1 LSKIEVII
9 KNIASFAAIGNL
21 AVNELMEHEVTAII
35 IVKVIF
41 MKESKWT
48 MVMTK
53 NMREVVSQAVETL
66 ANMPK

>member
-1 LSKIEVII
+1 LSKIEAII
-9 KNIASFAAIGNL
+9 KNIASFVAVGNL
-21 AVNELMEHEVTAII
+21 AVNELMECEATTII
-35 IVKVIF
+35 IVKVTF
-41 MKESKWT
+41 MKKSKWT

>member
-1 LSKIEVII
+1 MII